1 MKVVVT
7 NKKTFQVIE
16 WTNIVRI
23 ELSGTNFIVT
33 NSSNVSGTYAVAD
46 YNVHILGV
54 SSLSRMSLYSM
65 TISTLPT
72 AV

>member
-16 WTNIVRI
+16 WTNIVKI

-33 NSSNVSGTYAVAD
+33 NASNVSGTYAVAD
-46 YNVHILGV
+46 YNVHIRGV
-54 SSLSRMSLYSM
+54 SS
-65 TISTLPT
+65 
-72 AV
+72 

>member
-54 SSLSRMSLYSM
+54 SS
-65 TISTLPT
+65 
-72 AV
+72 